1 MRKSVPISI
10 GFWVAI
16 ASVPTLSLFATL
28 VILHNSRISQLK
40 AIVVVIIFLIINGC
54 VFILYDAF
62 VASYRSK
69 LQSILLE
76 EKKEYLL

>member
-10 GFWVAI
+10 GFCVAI

-40 AIVVVIIFLIINGC
+40 AIGNSDNIPHYKWLCIH
-54 VFILYDAF
+54 FI
-62 VASYRSK
+62 
-69 LQSILLE
+69 
-76 EKKEYLL
+76 